1 MTEPRI
7 EMKAEKRARLEKLG
21 YRIYEDAA
29 DWLGLTDEEK
39 RLLDL
44 RMSVTQAVRD
54 LRTSLGLTQAQLAE
68 KLGSTQPRIAN
79 LELGQRGFSMDFA
92 VKALLAMGGEVTITA
107 KVPKRRKVK
116 PAAPKT
122 APVS

>member
-1 MTEPRI
+1 MSELTPET
-7 EMKAEKRARLEKLG
+7 KAEKRARLEGLG
-21 YRIYEDAA
+21 YRFYEDAA

-44 RMSVTQAVRD
+44 RMEVTQAIRE
-54 LRTSLGLTQAQLAE
+54 RRESLGLTQAQLAE

-92 VKALLAMGGEVTITA
+92 VKALLAMGGEVKITA
-107 KVPKRRKVK
+107 KLPKRRKAK
-116 PAAPKT
+116 PAAP
-122 APVS
+122 